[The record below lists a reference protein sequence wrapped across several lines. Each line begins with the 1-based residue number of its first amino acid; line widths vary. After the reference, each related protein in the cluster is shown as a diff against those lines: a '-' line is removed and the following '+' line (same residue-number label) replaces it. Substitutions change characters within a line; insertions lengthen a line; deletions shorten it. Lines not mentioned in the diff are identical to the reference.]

1 MYCNKSLKTY
11 LDDLAAK
18 KPAPGGGSA
27 AALVGAL
34 GCALLSM
41 VCNFTIGKDKYKDIE
56 REIRKILSQ
65 TERLRKRFLSLVDLD
80 VEAYAQV
87 LKSHKPAGSGLPS
100 DRQSHKPAG
109 SGLPS
114 DRQSHKGSHAIYQ
127 KNLIRATRVPLEV
140 CSLSAAAYKLC
151 PYLREK
157 ANKYLASDVYAA
169 RELLKSSLKSGEFN
183 VIINLF
189 HIKDKKFISQTK
201 RIIRNLKKSL

>member
-1 MYCNKSLKTY
+1 MTANVTCDLILLMYCNKSLKTY

-80 VEAYAQV
+80 VEAYNEVFNSRKTEA
-87 LKSHKPAGSGLPS
+87 S
-100 DRQSHKPAG
+100 
-109 SGLPS
+109 
-114 DRQSHKGSHAIYQ
+114 YQ

-140 CSLSAAAYKLC
+140 CLLSAAAYKFC
-151 PYLREK
+151 PYLSEK

-201 RIIRNLKKSL
+201 RIIHNLKKSL